1 MKALAV
7 DCATSRFAVAA
18 KNGEDVVK
26 AVFEGSVCGKIKLSG
41 KLLPAIDYVMKEAGL
56 SPSELDAVALT
67 AGPGS
72 FTGLRVGLSALKA
85 LTFAYGTPVY
95 AVPTLDA
102 LAYPYRGAHQI
113 VLPVIESRRDEFF
126 FAIFMRGQK
135 LSSEE
140 DLDVQQILAK
150 IDGEADVLVCGP
162 AAPQF
167 VELCLLHSPLRHMCY
182 FSPED
187 DATSSL
193 FAIAEQMI
201 AHGDPPLEGTSGPLY
216 CAQTTYTASKPR
228 HSMT

>member
-26 AVFEGSVCGKIKLSG
+26 AVFDGSAGGKIKLSG
-41 KLLPAIDYVMKEAGL
+41 KLLPAIDYVMKEAQL
-56 SPSELDAVALT
+56 PPSELDAAVLT

-85 LTFAYGTPVY
+85 LTFAHGTSVY

-102 LAYPYRGAHQI
+102 LAYPYRSAHQI

-126 FAIFMRGQK
+126 CAIFMRGK
-135 LSSEE
+135 KVSAEE

-150 IDGEADVLVCGP
+150 LDSEADVLVCGP

-167 VELCLLHSPLRHMCY
+167 VELCLAHSPLRHVCY
-182 FSPED
+182 FSPEG
-187 DATSSL
+187 DATDSL
-193 FAIAEQMI
+193 FAIADQMI
-201 AHGDPPLEGTSGPLY
+201 VRGEPPLEETSGPLY
-216 CAQTTYTASKPR
+216 CAQTTYTAAKPQP
-228 HSMT
+228 SA